1 MQLASIHGTSS
12 FISNS
17 NATPDRVGLVK
28 TSDNASP
35 EQPNPTDSTISQG
48 NAIISDQ
55 KIGEGLQ
62 AVLEAKSDNGDSAI
76 NEDGAENK
84 TDMVGSF

>member
-28 TSDNASP
+28 TPDNVSP
-35 EQPNPTDSTISQG
+35 EQPNPTNSTISQG

-62 AVLEAKSDNGDSAI
+62 AKSDNGDSAI

>member
-1 MQLASIHGTSS
+1 MQLANIHGTSS
-12 FISNS
+12 FMSNS
-17 NATPDRVGLVK
+17 NATPDRVGLLK
-28 TSDNASP
+28 TSDNVSP

-48 NAIISDQ
+48 NVIISDQ

-62 AVLEAKSDNGDSAI
+62 AKSDNGDSAI

-84 TDMVGSF
+84 TDMAGSF